1 MKKNKADAFK
11 AIADPRRR
19 KIIQLLIVSSSLSLH
34 AITENFD
41 MSRQALT
48 RHINT
53 LQESGILKTETKGR
67 ETICYLDLEPLK
79 EVYEVVNYYQSFWE
93 SKLDNLDKLINT
105 KKV

>member
-1 MKKNKADAFK
+1 MSQTKVDAFK

-19 KIIQLLIVSSSLSLH
+19 KIIQLLIVSTSLSLH

-53 LQESGILKTETKGR
+53 LQESGILKTKTKGR
-67 ETICYLDLEPLK
+67 ETICYLDLDPLK
-79 EVYEVVNYYQSFWE
+79 EVFDVVNYYHSFWE
-93 SKLDNLDKLINT
+93 SKLDKLDQLIND

>member
-1 MKKNKADAFK
+1 MSKSRIDPFK
-11 AIADPRRR
+11 ALADPRRR

-53 LQESGILKTETKGR
+53 LEGAGILKTRPQGR
-67 ETICYLDLEPLK
+67 ETHFYLDLEPLK
-79 EVYEVVNYYQSFWE
+79 EVYDIVSYYQSFWDQ
-93 SKLDNLDKLINT
+93 KLNNLDNLLNQKT
-105 KKV
+105 T